1 MKIIKRAIIMA
12 AGFGSRLRPI
22 TDTTP
27 KPLIKVNG
35 KAMIET
41 VIDGLIANDIKEIY
55 VVVGYLKEKF
65 SVLKDKYPN
74 LEFIENPYFDTYNNL
89 SSLYVAREHLGDC
102 IILDGDQIIKN
113 NKILTKYYEK
123 SSYSCAWTDKHTYEW
138 CLTVDSNNHVTSCSI
153 GGSNAWQL
161 YSVSRWD
168 EVAGKKLKEFVTIEL
183 EQKHNQKDYWD
194 NLALFLYKDH
204 FDLGVTQI
212 HQSDLVEIDTLDELK
227 ALDDSYLNVT
237 Y

>member
-41 VIDGLIANDIKEIY
+41 VIDGLMANDINEIY
-55 VVVGYLKEKF
+55 IVVGYLKEKF
-65 SVLKDKYPN
+65 LGLKDKYPN
-74 LEFIENPYFDTYNNL
+74 LELIENPYFDTYNNL

-102 IILDGDQIIKN
+102 IILDGDQIINN

-123 SSYSCAWTDKHTYEW
+123 SGYSCAWTDKHTYEW
-138 CLTVDSNNHVTSCSI
+138 CLTVDSNNHVKSCSI
-153 GGSNAWQL
+153 GGSKAWQL

-168 EVAGKKLKEFVTIEL
+168 AVSGAKLKEFVETEF
-183 EQKHNQKDYWD
+183 EQNHNQKDYWD
-194 NLALFLYKDH
+194 NLALFLYKEH
-204 FDLGVTQI
+204 FDLGITKI
-212 HQSDLVEIDTLDELK
+212 HQEDLVEIDTLDELK
-227 ALDDSYLNVT
+227 ELDAT
-237 Y
+237 YANF